1 MWSKRWQL
9 RYIDCRGLTL
19 KPVGVRV
26 CIDCKREGWEAGAR
40 TIALKGGLDGP
51 SPNDAS
57 PDCRLTRKSFEG
69 VESASRIVDE
79 EPEAVD
85 ATLTKLVD
93 GTLCV

>member
-1 MWSKRWQL
+1 MWNKRWQL

-19 KPVGVRV
+19 KPVGVRF
-26 CIDCKREGWEAGAR
+26 CIDGKRESWEARAR
-40 TIALKGGLDGP
+40 TILRKGVFDGP

-69 VESASRIVDE
+69 VESASGIVDQG
-79 EPEAVD
+79 PEALD

-93 GTLCV
+93 GALCV